1 MYFLKRLLY
10 MVLVIFGVSVIMFGL
25 VRVIPG
31 DPIAKALGP
40 GADAA
45 AIKKMRDQMGLD
57 RPIHVQYFRY
67 IEGITRGEL
76 GMSLV
81 EYRDVAEIIKDKL
94 PATLELI
101 LASMAMAVIAGIPL
115 GVMSALKRNSLT
127 DHFNTLISLFGVSFP
142 QFWVGIMIQLFFGY
156 ILGFLPITGRISGS
170 PPTSITRFFLLD
182 SLLTLN
188 FPAFWDSLLH
198 LAAPAFVLSLSPLA
212 NITRLIRANMID
224 EMSKDYINV
233 SKATGMPQAI
243 ISFKYMLRN
252 AFSPAM
258 TMIGFMIPLQMGTAF
273 VVEQV
278 FAWPGIARFGAD
290 AITTNDFNGAVGV
303 TLVISV
309 AVVVTN
315 FIVDELYGVLDPRI
329 KLRR

>member
-1 MYFLKRLLY
+1 MHFLRRLLY
-10 MVLVIFGVSVIMFGL
+10 MMLVIVGVSMLMFVL

-31 DPIAKALGP
+31 DPIAKALGQ

-45 AIKKMRDQMGLD
+45 SIKKMRDQMGLD
-57 RPIHVQYFRY
+57 QPIYIQYFRY
-67 IEGITRGEL
+67 IEGITRGQL

-81 EYRDVAEIIKDKL
+81 EYRDTAEIIKDKF

-101 LASMAMAVIAGIPL
+101 LASMTLAVILAIPL
-115 GVMSALKRNSLT
+115 GVFSALKRNSLT
-127 DHFNTLISLFGVSFP
+127 DHFNTLISLIGVSFP
-142 QFWVGIMIQLFFGY
+142 QFWSGLMVQLFFGY
-156 ILGFLPITGRISGS
+156 ILAFLPITGRISG
-170 PPTSITRFFLLD
+170 PPPMAITQFFLID

-188 FPAFWDSLLH
+188 FPAFWDALVH
-198 LAAPAFVLSLSPLA
+198 LAAPAFVLSLAPLA

-233 SKATGMPQAI
+233 SKATGMPQAV

-278 FAWPGIARFGAD
+278 FAWPGIARFGAE